1 MSPED
6 PTSPPSTGGDPH
18 PGAGSGPATAGA
30 DDAPSFDPAVPVSE
44 QLELTP
50 AAQMARLSLARFR
63 SVARSKGYRPGQA
76 PRGRS
81 PLSPTELGGAGAH
94 PRDPLAVS
102 ATMAS
107 LFRDRGWVQE
117 VSVGGVVG
125 RWREVVGDQIAD
137 HCTPETF
144 AEGVLVVRTDSSAW
158 AQQLKML
165 APQLVRRMAED
176 VGEGVVKDVRVLGP
190 QGPGFGKG
198 KRSVRGRGPRD
209 TWG

>member
-1 MSPED
+1 VPSDQQIDPVDPDGAAGPVDPDAPED
-6 PTSPPSTGGDPH
+6 VAPDPT
-18 PGAGSGPATAGA
+18 
-30 DDAPSFDPAVPVSE
+30 VPVAE
-44 QLELTP
+44 RLEVTP

-63 SVARSKGYRPGQA
+63 SVARSRGYRPGQQ

-81 PLSPTELGGAGAH
+81 ALSPAERDAPGAH
-94 PRDPLAVS
+94 PRDPQTLS
-102 ATMAS
+102 TTLSS

-125 RWREVVGDQIAD
+125 RWRDVVGDQIAD

-144 AEGVLVVRTDSSAW
+144 ADGVLVVRTDSTAW

-165 APQLVRRMAED
+165 APQLVGRMAED
-176 VGEGVVKDVRVLGP
+176 IGQGVVTEVRVLGP
-190 QGPGFGKG
+190 AGPGFGKG

>member
-1 MSPED
+1 MSP
-6 PTSPPSTGGDPH
+6 
-18 PGAGSGPATAGA
+18 
-30 DDAPSFDPAVPVSE
+30 DDAPTTREDGDADATALDPAVPVCE
-44 QLELTP
+44 QLEITP
-50 AAQMARLSLARFR
+50 PAQMARLSLARFR

-81 PLSPTELGGAGAH
+81 PLSPAERGGPGVH
-94 PRDPLAVS
+94 PRDPLTVS

-107 LFRDRGWVQE
+107 LFRDRGWAQE

>member
-1 MSPED
+1 MSPD
-6 PTSPPSTGGDPH
+6 DATSPRDPGG
-18 PGAGSGPATAGA
+18 
-30 DDAPSFDPAVPVSE
+30 APSPDVPPAAPLDPAVPVCE

-50 AAQMARLSLARFR
+50 APQMARLALARFR
-63 SVARSKGYRPGQA
+63 SVARSRGYRPGQQ

-81 PLSPTELGGAGAH
+81 PLSPAERGGPGVH
-94 PRDPLAVS
+94 PRDPLTVS

-144 AEGVLVVRTDSSAW
+144 ADGVLVVRTDSSAW

-176 VGEGVVKDVRVLGP
+176 VGDGVVKDVRVLGP
-190 QGPGFGKG
+190 AGPGFGRG
-198 KRSVRGRGPRD
+198 KRSVRDGRGPRD

>member
-6 PTSPPSTGGDPH
+6 PTSPG
-18 PGAGSGPATAGA
+18 GAGEGATPDRPAAGDA

-44 QLELTP
+44 QLDVTP

-63 SVARSKGYRPGQA
+63 SVARAKGYRPGQA

-81 PLSPTELGGAGAH
+81 PLSPAELGGAGVH
-94 PRDPLAVS
+94 PRDPLTVS

-144 AEGVLVVRTDSSAW
+144 TEGVLVVRTDSSAW

-198 KRSVRGRGPRD
+198 RRSVKGRGPRD

>member
-1 MSPED
+1 VPSEPEDATTGPED
-6 PTSPPSTGGDPH
+6 PAGPPAPDAAEEPTAPDP
-18 PGAGSGPATAGA
+18 T
-30 DDAPSFDPAVPVSE
+30 VPVAE
-44 QLELTP
+44 RLDVTP

-63 SVARSKGYRPGQA
+63 SVARSRGYRPGQQ

-81 PLSPTELGGAGAH
+81 ALSPAERDAPGAH
-94 PRDPLAVS
+94 PRDPQTLS
-102 ATMAS
+102 TTLSS

-117 VSVGGVVG
+117 VSVGGVIG
-125 RWREVVGDQIAD
+125 RWRDVVGDQIAD

-144 AEGVLVVRTDSSAW
+144 AEGVLVVRTDSTAW

-165 APQLVRRMAED
+165 APQLVGRMAED
-176 VGEGVVKDVRVLGP
+176 LGQGVVTEVRVLGP
-190 QGPGFGKG
+190 AGPGFGKG

>member
-1 MSPED
+1 MSSDDGTPD
-6 PTSPPSTGGDPH
+6 AGAPT
-18 PGAGSGPATAGA
+18 GAG
-30 DDAPSFDPAVPVSE
+30 SFDPAVPVCE
-44 QLELTP
+44 QLKITP
-50 AAQMARLSLARFR
+50 PAQMARLSLARFR
-63 SVARSKGYRPGQA
+63 SVARSRGYRPGQQ

-81 PLSPTELGGAGAH
+81 PLSPAERGGPGVH
-94 PRDPLAVS
+94 PRDPQTVS
-102 ATMAS
+102 STMSA

-117 VSVGGVVG
+117 VSVGSVVG
-125 RWREVVGDQIAD
+125 RWRQVVGDQIAD

-144 AEGVLVVRTDSSAW
+144 DDGVLVVRTDSSAW

-176 VGEGVVKDVRVLGP
+176 IGDGVVREVRVVGP

-198 KRSVRGRGPRD
+198 RRSVRGRGVRD